1 MNIVVAG
8 GGTGGHIYPGV
19 AIAKALTQL
28 NNNVKVHFVGT
39 PQGLETKII
48 PRENL
53 PLHLLPVGKLNYSG
67 GTLKKIKTLIQ
78 MPLVFWKS
86 YRLLRELKPQV
97 VLGVGGYASGP
108 VMLVASLCGYKTAI
122 WEANAH
128 PGLTNR
134 ILSRF
139 VKRAYLVFEEAKT
152 DLHCREVTVAGL
164 PVRAAV
170 ENLTPSPRTDN
181 EFHVLVFG
189 GSQGARPINRLIIDS
204 VKSKQPWLSSMRL
217 IHQTGPY
224 DIKEAQLEYEHSNLN
239 VESHEYLYDMEKY
252 LDWADLVVCRSGAS
266 TLAELAAV
274 GKPAILIPLP
284 HAADDH
290 QLKNARAFEAAGAAV
305 VLEQK
310 NANSQTLNQRVENLR
325 ANPMELKKMSLNAK
339 KLHKTQAAEAIA
351 KSLLSL

>member
-1 MNIVVAG
+1 MNIVIAG

-19 AIAKALTQL
+19 AIAKALTHI
-28 NNNVKVHFVGT
+28 NKDIKVHFVGT

-67 GTLKKIKTLIQ
+67 GTFKKFKTLIQ

-86 YRLLRELKPQV
+86 FRLLRELKPQV

-152 DLHCREVTVAGL
+152 QIHCREVVVAGL

-170 ENLTPSPRTDN
+170 ESLTPTPRTDD

-204 VKSKQPWLSSMRL
+204 VKSKQQWLSSVRL

-224 DIKEAQLEYEHSNLN
+224 DIKEAQSEYEQSNLK

-252 LDWADLVVCRSGAS
+252 LDWADLVICRSGAS

-290 QLKNARAFEAAGAAV
+290 QLKNARAFEVAGAAV

-310 NANSQTLNQRVENLR
+310 NANSQSLNQVVEKLR
-325 ANPMELKKMSLNAK
+325 SNSNELEKMSLNAK

-351 KSLLSL
+351 KSLLSF